1 VASFPLMSETVP
13 HARGT
18 MMALMTAAVGIGRI
32 FSSLGS
38 EWVYLQG
45 GLLAVAVV
53 ASSACVI
60 GLIALTRSQLTPR
73 H

>member
-1 VASFPLMSETVP
+1 MSETVP
-13 HARGT
+13 YARGT

-45 GLLAVAVV
+45 GLLTVAGV
-53 ASSACVI
+53 ASFACII
-60 GLIALTRSQLTPR
+60 GLFALTRSPLTPK